1 MYSEVSMAQNN
12 DSIITWSSFWSYF
25 ISPSCDAEMRLDM
38 AKDLRLPEFLENIS
52 ANGQIEVLE
61 DAPMSI
67 IRAPSV
73 WNALKP
79 KTIQELGLQQKE
91 TITVTA
97 MPTYEEIR
105 DEVYGKYKS
114 K

>member
-1 MYSEVSMAQNN
+1 MAQNN

-25 ISPSCDAEMRLDM
+25 VSPSCDEQMRLDM

-61 DAPMSI
+61 DAPMSV

-79 KTIQELGLQQKE
+79 KTIQELGLQQSE
-91 TITVTA
+91 TTTTISTP
-97 MPTYEEIR
+97 MTYEEIAR
-105 DEVYGKYKS
+105 EVYAQYKS